1 MARVGGD
8 ELTVP
13 CSGHDPV
20 LVKAVADRL
29 CQRTWRCGPGV
40 GVSAGVATVTV
51 THGAGLTPA
60 RLFAAADRAQYVA
73 KHGRLSSTVMVDPIR

>member
-29 CQRTWRCGPGV
+29 CQRTWRFGP
-40 GVSAGVATVTV
+40 
-51 THGAGLTPA
+51 LTPA

-73 KHGRLSSTVMVDPIR
+73 KHGRLSSTVMADPIR